1 MDDLQLIEN
10 ENQNNLPNYPIDEIP
25 ELNELDYIFIYL
37 NLVPTSIYS
46 FLIGLI
52 LIFSEMNNDKE
63 YWSQAHH
70 IILYLKLMLI
80 IYLLYIIKGIF
91 YYFIMTKN
99 KIKNIYPKLFVEI
112 LYLLLEISYYI
123 FTIAGKKTY
132 DKLSLDFIAN
142 NIYKSIFIYSLL
154 FIGFTYIFLF
164 FAHIIYLVLSYI
176 FYLMDFLN
184 DETAFLRN
192 HPGSFK
198 ILLSFLHEQKA
209 DLEHTGVCSICLLDI
224 DLGDNI
230 IVLNCSN
237 KHFFHTDCIKKWLD
251 YSSCCPL
258 CKSSDL

>member
-1 MDDLQLIEN
+1 MDDLPLIEN
-10 ENQNNLPNYPIDEIP
+10 ENQNNFPIAEIY
-25 ELNELDYIFIYL
+25 ELNELDYLSIYL

-46 FLIGLI
+46 FIITLI
-52 LIFSEMNNDKE
+52 LIFSEINNNKE

-80 IYLLYIIKGIF
+80 IYLLYIMKGIF
-91 YYFIMTKN
+91 YYFIMLKN
-99 KIKNIYPKLFVEI
+99 RIKNIYLKLVIETLYI
-112 LYLLLEISYYI
+112 LLDLSYFI
-123 FTIAGKKTY
+123 FTIAGKKSY
-132 DKLSLDFIAN
+132 NKLSLDFIVN

-154 FIGFTYIFLF
+154 FIGFTYMFLF
-164 FAHIIYLVLSYI
+164 FVNIIYFVLCCMY
-176 FYLMDFLN
+176 YLMDFLN
-184 DETAFLRN
+184 DETEFLKN

-198 ILLSFLHEQKA
+198 ILISFLHEQKA
-209 DLEHTGVCSICLLDI
+209 DLEHSGVCSICLGDI